1 MSTTN
6 RPIMTRV
13 DDALAEKIEKAA
25 AGERRP
31 VSQFVRNVLEIEIA
45 RREQNADPRPKP
57 EIAA

>member
-1 MSTTN
+1 
-6 RPIMTRV
+6 MTRV

-31 VSQFVRNVLEIEIA
+31 ISQFVRNVLEIEIA
-45 RREQNADPRPKP
+45 RREAADPCPKP